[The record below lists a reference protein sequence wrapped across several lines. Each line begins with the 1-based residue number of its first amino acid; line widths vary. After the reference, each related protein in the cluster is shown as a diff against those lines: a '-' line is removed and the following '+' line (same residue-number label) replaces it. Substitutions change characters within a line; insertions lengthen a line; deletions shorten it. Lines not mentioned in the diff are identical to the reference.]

1 MSVDYLNAITEN
13 ASRLGMRI
21 QESLSE
27 HTREMNLSRTSA
39 SYFEADDK
47 GKNIR
52 KQLDSSSDREKL
64 DAMKRLIALISKGR
78 NVSEYFAQVVK
89 NVASQNLE
97 IRKLVY
103 IYVLRYAEQE
113 PDLALLSINT
123 FQKDLNDS
131 NPFIRAM
138 ALRVLSG
145 IRVPM
150 VGNIVVLAIKKC
162 AADFS
167 PYVRKVAA
175 LAIPKCYQL
184 DDSHLPSLIETINKM
199 LNDTSPLSIGS
210 VAVAFEAVC
219 PTRLDLIHQRYRRL
233 CKLLVEVDE
242 WGQVDL
248 LHLLLRYARTML
260 PKPIINSDGE
270 EVDQDIELLLSS
282 VEPLLQSRNPA
293 VILAAAQIFWY
304 TGPPS
309 VHGKVVR
316 PLLRL
321 LQTSKEVE
329 RVTLSYIRVLA
340 RTDPSLFS
348 PYFVRFFMLLDD
360 SRQVKAEKIKLLVSL
375 INYENHQ
382 SIFRELIEHTA
393 DPNDEVVADCIA
405 AIGKCA
411 ELIPEATQ
419 TCLSALT
426 EMIKS
431 NHDVVV
437 SNAILVLKQ
446 LVQAQL
452 SQKSNITS
460 STNGSRSALKI
471 ISSLAHRID
480 DIRHPQA
487 RACVIWLV
495 GQYCA
500 SDQAS
505 SGIAGMAEWAPD
517 VLRRT
522 AKHFSTEDVLVK
534 LQIITLAA
542 KLLVLNST
550 EQTLA
555 LLNRYVFSLARYDLN
570 YDVRDRARMLSSL
583 LAGLTYVSLDYDDE
597 LTAAEERGGVVLRA
611 EQVKVILFNGKANVM
626 NKDRSG
632 MFHNLN
638 LIQSHSF
645 SRYTEP
651 SNVIIGSSA
660 IITGKPTLN
669 DNMIPD
675 WLEEGVESAL
685 RDSPDDALSAPVPV
699 LSVSSADPLNNP
711 SNMMVSD
718 QNVGKPS
725 LTVPN
730 GRKWASNLDDFF
742 NEEDTNEDDESSEE
756 DEDEDGDGEEDGEE
770 ADAVEDSIEGHDE
783 EEISSEDDSENGEEE
798 HDPAQH
804 NVLRS

>member
-27 HTREMNLSRTSA
+27 HTREINLSRTNA

-47 GKNIR
+47 GRNIR

-150 VGNIVVLAIKKC
+150 VGNIVVLAIKKS

-184 DDSHLPSLIETINKM
+184 DDSHLPSLIEIINKM

-242 WGQVDL
+242 WGQIDL
-248 LHLLLRYARTML
+248 LNLLLRYARTML
-260 PKPIINSDGE
+260 PRPIVNSDGE
-270 EVDQDIELLLSS
+270 EVDQDIDLLLSS
-282 VEPLLQSRNPA
+282 TEPLLLSRNPA
-293 VILAAAQIFWY
+293 VVLASVRIFWY
-304 TGPPS
+304 LGPPS

-321 LQTSKEVE
+321 LQVSKEVE
-329 RVTLSYIRVLA
+329 RVTLSYILVLA
-340 RTDPSLFS
+340 RTSASLFS
-348 PYFVRFFMLLDD
+348 PHFVRFFMLSDD
-360 SRQVKAEKIKLLVSL
+360 SRQVKAEKIKLLVCL
-375 INYENHQ
+375 MNYENHQ
-382 SIFRELIEHTA
+382 SIFRELIEYTE
-393 DPNDEVVADCIA
+393 DPNDQVAADCIA
-405 AIGKCA
+405 AIGRCA
-411 ELIPEATQ
+411 EIIPESMQ
-419 TCLSALT
+419 TCLAALT
-426 EMIKS
+426 EMIKN

-437 SNAILVLKQ
+437 SNAILVLKH
-446 LVQAQL
+446 LVQTQL
-452 SQKSNITS
+452 SQPS
-460 STNGSRSALKI
+460 SIKPTNPSRSSLNI
-471 ISSLAHRID
+471 IASLARRID

-487 RACVIWLV
+487 RACVVWLV
-495 GQYCA
+495 GQYCV
-500 SDQAS
+500 SNQVS
-505 SGIAGMAEWAPD
+505 NGPAGVAEWAPD
-517 VLRRT
+517 VLRKT
-522 AKHFSTEDVLVK
+522 AKGFSKEDVFVK

-542 KLLVLNST
+542 KLLVLSPAD
-550 EQTLA
+550 QTLA

-570 YDVRDRARMLSSL
+570 FDVRDRARMLSSL
-583 LAGLTYVSLDYDDE
+583 LAGITSTSLTSDDGTTP
-597 LTAAEERGGVVLRA
+597 LEERGGVVLRS
-611 EQVKVILFNGKANVM
+611 EQVKVILFNGKTNTT
-626 NKDRSG
+626 NNERTE
-632 MFHNLN
+632 
-638 LIQSHSF
+638 HSNM
-645 SRYTEP
+645 T
-651 SNVIIGSSA
+651 VGSLG
-660 IITGKPTLN
+660 IITGRSALN
-669 DNMIPD
+669 DTILPD

-685 RDSPDDALSAPVPV
+685 RDSPDDATPPPPPVLSISSGPSNTVAPKPNAEISSSSRLSAP
-699 LSVSSADPLNNP
+699 
-711 SNMMVSD
+711 
-718 QNVGKPS
+718 
-725 LTVPN
+725 N
-730 GRKWASNLDDFF
+730 GQKWASNLDDFF
-742 NEEDTNEDDESSEE
+742 NE
-756 DEDEDGDGEEDGEE
+756 GD
-770 ADAVEDSIEGHDE
+770 
-783 EEISSEDDSENGEEE
+783 DDSENEESDEDDEDDEDEEVEEQETEGEHSEEESESGEEE
-798 HDPAQH
+798 SESSVKNYSSEENHDQVNTA
-804 NVLRS
+804 

>member
-27 HTREMNLSRTSA
+27 HTREINLSRTNA

-47 GKNIR
+47 GRNIR

-150 VGNIVVLAIKKC
+150 VGNIVVLAIKKS
-162 AADFS
+162 AADLS

-184 DDSHLPSLIETINKM
+184 DDSHLPSLIEIIHKM

-242 WGQVDL
+242 WGQIDL
-248 LHLLLRYARTML
+248 LNLLLRYARTML
-260 PKPIINSDGE
+260 PRPIVNSDGE
-270 EVDQDIELLLSS
+270 EVDQDIDLLLSS
-282 VEPLLQSRNPA
+282 TEPLLLSRNPA
-293 VILAAAQIFWY
+293 VVLASVRIFWY
-304 TGPPS
+304 LGPPS

-321 LQTSKEVE
+321 LQVSKEVE
-329 RVTLSYIRVLA
+329 RVTLSYILVLA
-340 RTDPSLFS
+340 RTSASLFS
-348 PYFVRFFMLLDD
+348 PHSVRFFMLSDD
-360 SRQVKAEKIKLLVSL
+360 SRQVKAEKIKLLVCL

-382 SIFRELIEHTA
+382 SIFRELIGYTE
-393 DPNDEVVADCIA
+393 DPNDRVAADCIA
-405 AIGKCA
+405 AIGRCA
-411 ELIPEATQ
+411 EIIPESMQ
-419 TCLSALT
+419 TCLAALT
-426 EMIKS
+426 EMIKN

-437 SNAILVLKQ
+437 SNAILVLKH
-446 LVQAQL
+446 LVQTQL
-452 SQKSNITS
+452 SQPS
-460 STNGSRSALKI
+460 SIKPMDPSRSSLNI
-471 ISSLAHRID
+471 IASLARRID

-487 RACVIWLV
+487 RACVVWLV
-495 GQYCA
+495 GQYCVSNQV
-500 SDQAS
+500 SD
-505 SGIAGMAEWAPD
+505 GPAGVAEWAPD
-517 VLRRT
+517 VLRKT
-522 AKHFSTEDVLVK
+522 AKGFSKEDVFVK

-542 KLLVLNST
+542 KLLVLSPAD
-550 EQTLA
+550 QTLA

-570 YDVRDRARMLSSL
+570 FDVRDRARMLSSL
-583 LAGLTYVSLDYDDE
+583 LAGITSTSLTSDDGTTP
-597 LTAAEERGGVVLRA
+597 LEERGGVVLRS
-611 EQVKVILFNGKANVM
+611 EQVKVILFNGKANIT
-626 NKDRSG
+626 NNER
-632 MFHNLN
+632 
-638 LIQSHSF
+638 
-645 SRYTEP
+645 TEN
-651 SNVIIGSSA
+651 SNVTVGSLG
-660 IITGKPTLN
+660 IITGRSALN
-669 DNMIPD
+669 DTILPD

-685 RDSPDDALSAPVPV
+685 RDSPDDATPPPPPV
-699 LSVSSADPLNNP
+699 LSISSGP
-711 SNMMVSD
+711 SNT
-718 QNVGKPS
+718 VGPKS
-725 LTVPN
+725 NAEISSSTRLLATN
-730 GRKWASNLDDFF
+730 GQKWASNLDDFF
-742 NEEDTNEDDESSEE
+742 NE
-756 DEDEDGDGEEDGEE
+756 GD
-770 ADAVEDSIEGHDE
+770 
-783 EEISSEDDSENGEEE
+783 DDSENEESDEDDEDDEDEEVEEQETEGEHSEEE
-798 HDPAQH
+798 SESSVENYSSEENHDQVNTA
-804 NVLRS
+804 

>member
-27 HTREMNLSRTSA
+27 HTREINLSRTNA

-47 GKNIR
+47 GRNIR

-150 VGNIVVLAIKKC
+150 VGNIVVLAIKKS

-184 DDSHLPSLIETINKM
+184 DDSHLPSLIEIINKM

-242 WGQVDL
+242 WGQIDL
-248 LHLLLRYARTML
+248 LNLLLRYARTML
-260 PKPIINSDGE
+260 PRPIVNSDGE
-270 EVDQDIELLLSS
+270 EVDQDIDLLLSS
-282 VEPLLQSRNPA
+282 TEPLLLSRNPA
-293 VILAAAQIFWY
+293 VVLASVRIFWY
-304 TGPPS
+304 LGPPS
-309 VHGKVVR
+309 VHSKVVR

-321 LQTSKEVE
+321 LQVSKEVE
-329 RVTLSYIRVLA
+329 RVTLSYILVLA
-340 RTDPSLFS
+340 RTSASLFS
-348 PYFVRFFMLLDD
+348 PHFVHFFMLSDD
-360 SRQVKAEKIKLLVSL
+360 SRQVKAEKIKLLVCL

-382 SIFRELIEHTA
+382 SIFRELIGYTE
-393 DPNDEVVADCIA
+393 DPNDQVAADCIA
-405 AIGKCA
+405 AIGRCA
-411 ELIPEATQ
+411 EIIPESMQ
-419 TCLSALT
+419 TCLAALT
-426 EMIKS
+426 EMIKN

-437 SNAILVLKQ
+437 SNAILVLKH
-446 LVQAQL
+446 LVQTQL
-452 SQKSNITS
+452 SQPS
-460 STNGSRSALKI
+460 SIKPTNPSRSSLNI
-471 ISSLAHRID
+471 IASLARRID

-487 RACVIWLV
+487 RACVVWLV
-495 GQYCA
+495 GQYCV
-500 SDQAS
+500 SNQVS
-505 SGIAGMAEWAPD
+505 NGPAGVAEWAPD
-517 VLRRT
+517 VLRKT
-522 AKHFSTEDVLVK
+522 AKGFSKEDVFVK

-542 KLLVLNST
+542 KLLVLSPAD
-550 EQTLA
+550 QTLA

-570 YDVRDRARMLSSL
+570 FDVRDRARMLSSL
-583 LAGLTYVSLDYDDE
+583 LAGITSTSLTSDDGTTP
-597 LTAAEERGGVVLRA
+597 LEERGGVVLRS
-611 EQVKVILFNGKANVM
+611 EQVKVILFNGKANTT
-626 NKDRSG
+626 NNER
-632 MFHNLN
+632 
-638 LIQSHSF
+638 
-645 SRYTEP
+645 TEN
-651 SNVIIGSSA
+651 SNVTVGSLG
-660 IITGKPTLN
+660 IITGRSALN
-669 DNMIPD
+669 DTILPD

-685 RDSPDDALSAPVPV
+685 RDSPDDATPPPPPVLSISSGPSNTVAPKPNAEISSSSRLSAP
-699 LSVSSADPLNNP
+699 
-711 SNMMVSD
+711 
-718 QNVGKPS
+718 
-725 LTVPN
+725 N
-730 GRKWASNLDDFF
+730 GQKWASNLDDFF
-742 NEEDTNEDDESSEE
+742 NEGDDSENEESNEEDEE
-756 DEDEDGDGEEDGEE
+756 DEDEEVEEQETEGEHSEEESESSVETYDSNSGEEN
-770 ADAVEDSIEGHDE
+770 HDQL
-783 EEISSEDDSENGEEE
+783 NT
-798 HDPAQH
+798 A
-804 NVLRS
+804 

>member
-27 HTREMNLSRTSA
+27 HTREINLSRTNA

-47 GKNIR
+47 GRNIR

-150 VGNIVVLAIKKC
+150 VGNIVVLAIKKS

-184 DDSHLPSLIETINKM
+184 DDSHLPSLIEIINKM

-242 WGQVDL
+242 WGQIDL
-248 LHLLLRYARTML
+248 LNLLLRYARTML
-260 PKPIINSDGE
+260 PRPIVNPDGE
-270 EVDQDIELLLSS
+270 EVDQDIDLLLSS
-282 VEPLLQSRNPA
+282 TEPLLLSRNPA
-293 VILAAAQIFWY
+293 VVLASVRIFWY
-304 TGPPS
+304 LGPPS

-321 LQTSKEVE
+321 LQVSKEVE
-329 RVTLSYIRVLA
+329 RVTLSYILVLA
-340 RTDPSLFS
+340 RTSASLFS
-348 PYFVRFFMLLDD
+348 PHFVRFFMLSDD
-360 SRQVKAEKIKLLVSL
+360 PRQVKAEKIKLLVCL

-382 SIFRELIEHTA
+382 SIFRELIGYTE
-393 DPNDEVVADCIA
+393 DPNDQIAADCIA
-405 AIGKCA
+405 AIGRCA
-411 ELIPEATQ
+411 EIIPESMQ
-419 TCLSALT
+419 TCLAALT
-426 EMIKS
+426 EMIKN

-437 SNAILVLKQ
+437 SNAILVLKN
-446 LVQAQL
+446 LVQTQL
-452 SQKSNITS
+452 SQPS
-460 STNGSRSALKI
+460 SIKPTNPSRSSLNI
-471 ISSLAHRID
+471 ISDLARRID

-495 GQYCA
+495 GQYCV
-500 SDQAS
+500 SNQVPN
-505 SGIAGMAEWAPD
+505 GPAGVAKWAPD

-522 AKHFSTEDVLVK
+522 AKGFSKEDVFVK

-542 KLLVLNST
+542 KLLVLSPAD
-550 EQTLA
+550 QTLA

-570 YDVRDRARMLSSL
+570 FDVRDRARVLSSL
-583 LAGLTYVSLDYDDE
+583 LAGITSTSLTSDDGATP
-597 LTAAEERGGVVLRA
+597 LEERGGVVLRS
-611 EQVKVILFNGKANVM
+611 EQVKVILFNGKANIT
-626 NKDRSG
+626 NNER
-632 MFHNLN
+632 
-638 LIQSHSF
+638 
-645 SRYTEP
+645 TEHI
-651 SNVIIGSSA
+651 NVTVGSLG
-660 IITGKPTLN
+660 IITGRSALN
-669 DNMIPD
+669 DTILPD

-685 RDSPDDALSAPVPV
+685 RDSPDDATPPPPVLSISSGPSDTVALKPNAEISSSARLSAP
-699 LSVSSADPLNNP
+699 
-711 SNMMVSD
+711 
-718 QNVGKPS
+718 
-725 LTVPN
+725 N
-730 GRKWASNLDDFF
+730 GQKWASNLDDFF
-742 NEEDTNEDDESSEE
+742 NEGDDSENEESNEDEEE
-756 DEDEDGDGEEDGEE
+756 DEDEDEDEEVEEQEMEGEHSEEESESSVENYDSNSGEEN
-770 ADAVEDSIEGHDE
+770 HDQL
-783 EEISSEDDSENGEEE
+783 NT
-798 HDPAQH
+798 A
-804 NVLRS
+804 

>member
-348 PYFVRFFMLLDD
+348 SYFVRFFMLLDD
-360 SRQVKAEKIKLLVSL
+360 SRQVKAEKIKLLVCL

-460 STNGSRSALKI
+460 TTNGSRSALKI

-505 SGIAGMAEWAPD
+505 SGIAGVAEWAPD

-542 KLLVLNST
+542 KLQVLNST

-583 LAGLTYVSLDYDDE
+583 LAGLTSVSLDYDDE

-611 EQVKVILFNGKANVM
+611 EQVKVILFNGKANVT
-626 NKDRSG
+626 NKD
-632 MFHNLN
+632 
-638 LIQSHSF
+638 Q
-645 SRYTEP
+645 P
-651 SNVIIGSSA
+651 PNVIIGSSA

-699 LSVSSADPLNNP
+699 LSVSSADPLNNS
-711 SNMMVSD
+711 SNMVVSD

-742 NEEDTNEDDESSEE
+742 NEEDINEDESSEE
-756 DEDEDGDGEEDGEE
+756 DEDEDEEEDGEE

-783 EEISSEDDSENGEEE
+783 EDISSEDDSEKGEEE

>member
-27 HTREMNLSRTSA
+27 HTREINLSRTNA

-47 GKNIR
+47 GRNIR

-150 VGNIVVLAIKKC
+150 VGNIVVLAIKKS

-184 DDSHLPSLIETINKM
+184 DDSHLPSLIEIINKM

-242 WGQVDL
+242 WGQIDL
-248 LHLLLRYARTML
+248 LNLLLRYARTML
-260 PKPIINSDGE
+260 PRPIVNSDGE
-270 EVDQDIELLLSS
+270 EVDQDIDLLLSS
-282 VEPLLQSRNPA
+282 TEPLLLSRNPA
-293 VILAAAQIFWY
+293 VVLASVRIFWY
-304 TGPPS
+304 LGPPS

-321 LQTSKEVE
+321 LQVSKEVE
-329 RVTLSYIRVLA
+329 RVTLSYILVLA
-340 RTDPSLFS
+340 RTSASLFS
-348 PYFVRFFMLLDD
+348 PHFVRFFMLSDD
-360 SRQVKAEKIKLLVSL
+360 SRQVKAEKIKLLVCL

-382 SIFRELIEHTA
+382 SIFRELIEYTE
-393 DPNDEVVADCIA
+393 DPNDQVAADCIA
-405 AIGKCA
+405 AIGRCA
-411 ELIPEATQ
+411 EIIPESMQ
-419 TCLSALT
+419 TCLAALT
-426 EMIKS
+426 EMIKN

-437 SNAILVLKQ
+437 SNAILVLKH
-446 LVQAQL
+446 LVQTQL
-452 SQKSNITS
+452 SQPS
-460 STNGSRSALKI
+460 SIKPTNPSRSSLNI
-471 ISSLAHRID
+471 IASLARRID

-487 RACVIWLV
+487 RACVVWLV
-495 GQYCA
+495 GQYCV
-500 SDQAS
+500 SNQVS
-505 SGIAGMAEWAPD
+505 NGPAGVAEWAPD
-517 VLRRT
+517 VLRKT
-522 AKHFSTEDVLVK
+522 AKGFSKEDVFVK

-542 KLLVLNST
+542 KLLVLSPAD
-550 EQTLA
+550 QTLA

-570 YDVRDRARMLSSL
+570 FDVRDRARMLSSL
-583 LAGLTYVSLDYDDE
+583 LAGITSTSLTSDDGTTP
-597 LTAAEERGGVVLRA
+597 LEERGGVVLRS
-611 EQVKVILFNGKANVM
+611 EQVKVILFNGKANIT
-626 NKDRSG
+626 NDER
-632 MFHNLN
+632 
-638 LIQSHSF
+638 
-645 SRYTEP
+645 TEN
-651 SNVIIGSSA
+651 SNVTVGSLG
-660 IITGKPTLN
+660 IITGRSALN
-669 DNMIPD
+669 DTILPD

-685 RDSPDDALSAPVPV
+685 RDSPDDATPPPPPV
-699 LSVSSADPLNNP
+699 LSISSGP
-711 SNMMVSD
+711 SNTVAP
-718 QNVGKPS
+718 KPNAEIS
-725 LTVPN
+725 SSSRLSATN
-730 GRKWASNLDDFF
+730 GQKWASNLDDFF
-742 NEEDTNEDDESSEE
+742 NE
-756 DEDEDGDGEEDGEE
+756 GD
-770 ADAVEDSIEGHDE
+770 
-783 EEISSEDDSENGEEE
+783 DDSENEESDEDDEDDEDEEVEEQETEGEHSEEE
-798 HDPAQH
+798 SESSVENYSSEENHDQVNTA
-804 NVLRS
+804 